1 MIAVLKIAGWMLATL
16 ACLIA
21 YLILVFKVIDKY
33 TDEVFIVYAV
43 NNRSFL
49 IYHPK
54 HEYWGWELMDGFKPY
69 EDR

>member
-1 MIAVLKIAGWMLATL
+1 MDV
-16 ACLIA
+16 A
-21 YLILVFKVIDKY
+21 YLMIGIVRTEKGKTMFKVIDKY
-33 TDEVFIVYAV
+33 TDEVFIVYSV

-69 EDR
+69 GERKDNDTK